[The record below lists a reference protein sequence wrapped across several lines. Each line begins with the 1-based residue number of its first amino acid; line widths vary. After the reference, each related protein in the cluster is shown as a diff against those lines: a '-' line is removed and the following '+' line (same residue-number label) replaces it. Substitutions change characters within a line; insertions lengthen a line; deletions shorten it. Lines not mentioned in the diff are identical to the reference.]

1 MRKNYLVQVSQA
13 EHMRKKRVELVQ
25 KKLYKDVR
33 TRRHDGHRR
42 AQVAVERPSQLVFVR
57 THLLKYEEE

>member
-1 MRKNYLVQVSQA
+1 MRKNYLVHVGQA

-33 TRRHDGHRR
+33 TRRHDGRRR
-42 AQVAVERPSQLVFVR
+42 AQVAVEHPPRHVIVR
-57 THLLKYEEE
+57 AYLLKYEEG